1 MMTRKQYRGR
11 AREEPFRTLIDEHR
25 SFDIAEMLRI
35 AEVFG
40 REFNKKRCV
49 FILGDKITI
58 FTKRKDTIEFDK
70 ITSLN
75 KITECL
81 NEIKIVVRDVISISA
96 SGPDYISGLDELLR
110 TKYERNLNNFAV
122 LTTSDDTIDLSVRAN
137 GVKGVLR
144 WAFEKYFIFKLI
156 TRFKDLFQIVNKI
169 CLEQLRKSH
178 YYLPNLVFGHQGHQS
193 SHRSSINF
201 WVEDGKV
208 RYAISPPPKVSKIFL
223 EHGVPV
229 KCHEAV
235 LRYYLAVAVTMLNP
249 LDCYMGEPA
258 VPIVRRRS
266 CGESTRVIMH
276 SRNFDYECG
285 KSYGEE
291 LINRLTCKLAEEL
304 ARK

>member
-1 MMTRKQYRGR
+1 MMTKIQYRKR
-11 AREEPFRTLIDEHR
+11 AREPFRTLTDEHR

-35 AEVFG
+35 AEVLY
-40 REFNKKRCV
+40 EKLDKKRCI

-58 FTKRKDTIEFDK
+58 STKRRDAVEFDK

-81 NEIKIVVRDVISISA
+81 SEINIVVKDVISISA
-96 SGPDYISGLDELLR
+96 NGLDYISGLDELLR
-110 TKYERNLNNFAV
+110 IKYERNLNNFTV
-122 LTTSDDTIDLSVRAN
+122 LTTSDDTIDLSVRAS

-144 WAFEKYFIFKLI
+144 WALEKYFIFNLAKHLKNIYYGELCLQKL
-156 TRFKDLFQIVNKI
+156 R
-169 CLEQLRKSH
+169 ESS
-178 YYLPNLVFGHQGHQS
+178 YYLPNLVFGYQS
-193 SHRSSINF
+193 RRSSINF
-201 WVEDGKV
+201 WIEEGKV
-208 RYAISPPPKVSKIFL
+208 RYAISPPPAVFKILL

-266 CGESTRVIMH
+266 CGESTRVIMR
-276 SRNFDYECG
+276 SRDFDYECG
-285 KSYGEE
+285 MSYGEE
-291 LINRLTCKLAEEL
+291 LINRLACKLAEEL